1 MFVSLLLQSP
11 SPSSPTARWS
21 SSGRGTCARSTTYS
35 TRSEGELLFLK
46 KIKIKCDIPCFFR
59 GKFGKVLKCVSKE
72 SGQTFAAKFVM
83 CSTREDRRN
92 VEREVVYF
100 VIIFAGKLV

>member
-1 MFVSLLLQSP
+1 MLL
-11 SPSSPTARWS
+11 
-21 SSGRGTCARSTTYS
+21 
-35 TRSEGELLFLK
+35 
-46 KIKIKCDIPCFFR
+46 FR

-100 VIIFAGKLV
+100 VILFAGKLV

>member
-1 MFVSLLLQSP
+1 MNYF
-11 SPSSPTARWS
+11 
-21 SSGRGTCARSTTYS
+21 
-35 TRSEGELLFLK
+35 FK
-46 KIKIKCDIPCFFR
+46 KIKIKCEIQCFFFR

-100 VIIFAGKLV
+100 VILFAGKLV